1 MNIGEYSIKNPVNS
15 WLLVIVLVGGGI
27 LGFNSMGKLEDPPF
41 TIKSAKILVPYP
53 GATAE
58 EVRDEVTYVMEDAIQ
73 RLPQVRWIKMAVS
86 RPGLSDIWID
96 FKPEYK
102 AEDFPN
108 IFDELRRRVTDA
120 RPDLPPGALDPIVL
134 DDFGDVYGIYVT
146 LTGDGYSWR
155 DLFDTADAL
164 KKQLVLV
171 DGVSKVVID
180 GEQQE
185 VAYVDIS
192 RARMAELGIS
202 WNSIIGVLESQNVV
216 VNSGNVRVDDDYIRI
231 SPTGAFQSVQEIGEL
246 MIASQDRTL
255 IRLKDFSTITRAYI
269 EVPSKLYFV
278 NGKPGLS
285 MGISMAGGQNVV
297 EVGERI
303 NRRFQELYE
312 IIPVGMDMGV
322 TYDQPNEVETSIG
335 GFIVSVAQAVAIVIG
350 VLLLFMG
357 LKVGIIIGVV
367 LLITVAGTLF
377 FMDMFDIE
385 LQRISLGALVIAL
398 GMLVDNAIVIAEGML
413 VRMNAGMNAAKAAG
427 EAVGKTIWALLGG
440 TVIGIVAFSS
450 IGLSDDSTGE
460 FVSSLFYVI
469 LISLL
474 LSWVTAISTT
484 PLLCNLLMKPKTD
497 GGGESDPSAAYDAK
511 PFQIYRGLL
520 AGAIK
525 QRFITVAAVVGL
537 WIAALIG
544 FGYTTPGFFPDANTP
559 LFFVDIYTPEGTD
572 IRSTRD
578 DTLRVS
584 KFLRDQPGVVTTSTV
599 IGGPHQRFTL
609 VYDSK
614 EPSSAYA
621 QIIVLTEQR
630 DQIPAI
636 KDAVSDYM
644 RYEMPWLDP
653 IIKALRIGPGRDA
666 KIEARFSGPD
676 PEVLRELAE
685 KAKSIMREDF
695 DATDVRD
702 DWRNPVKVVTP
713 VFNEQVGR
721 QLGVTREDLGGALL
735 FAFEGATVGTYRDG
749 IHLLPI
755 KLRASED
762 ERGDIDKIRDI
773 QVWSPVLQRSVPAGQ
788 LISEFKTTWE
798 NAVVRARD
806 RLLTIIASCNPIGP
820 LADPLFSRV
829 RPQIEAI
836 ELPPGYSLAW
846 GGEYEDAT
854 LAQEGLAKSLP
865 GGFVMMIL
873 ITILLFGKLRQ
884 PLIIWLVVPLA
895 AIGIT
900 AGLLAFNGAFDF
912 MSLLGALSLVG
923 LLIKNAIVLIEEI
936 DQTIEAGVPRFDAIL
951 DASVS
956 RMRPVILAAATTILG
971 LIPLLVDVFFV
982 NMSITMMA
990 GLGFASVLTLII
1002 VPTLYAIF
1010 FRIGVDE
1017 TRANQGSSP
1026 APAPAGSGEGDAAPA

>member
-15 WLLVIVLVGGGI
+15 WLLVVVLVGGGL
-27 LGFNSMGKLEDPPF
+27 LGFDSMGKLEDPPF

-53 GATAE
+53 GATAQ
-58 EVRDEVTYVMEDAIQ
+58 EVQDEVTYVMEDAIQ
-73 RLPQVRWIKMAVS
+73 RLPQVRWIKMSVS

-102 AEDFPN
+102 ADDFPD

-120 RPDLPPGALDPIVL
+120 RPDLPPGASDPIVL

-146 LTGDGYSWR
+146 LTGEGYSWR

-185 VAYVDIS
+185 VSYVDIS

-202 WNSIIGVLESQNVV
+202 WNSIIRVLESQNVV

-231 SPTGAFQSVQEIGEL
+231 SPTGAFQSVLEIGEL
-246 MIASQDRTL
+246 MVSSQDRTL
-255 IRLKDFSTITRAYI
+255 IRLKDFAEITRAYI
-269 EVPSKLYFV
+269 EVPQKLYFV
-278 NGKPGLS
+278 NGQPGLS
-285 MGISMAGGQNVV
+285 MGISMAAGQNVIA
-297 EVGERI
+297 VGERI

-322 TYDQPNEVETSIG
+322 TYNQPVEVENSIG

-357 LKVGIIIGVV
+357 LRVGIIIGMV

-377 FMDMFDIE
+377 FMDLFDIE

-413 VRMNAGMNAAKAAG
+413 VRMNSGMNAAKAAG

-440 TVIGIVAFSS
+440 TIIGIVAFSS

-460 FVSSLFYVI
+460 FVSSLFFVI
-469 LISLL
+469 LISLM
-474 LSWVTAISTT
+474 LSWITAISTT
-484 PLLCNLLMKPKTD
+484 PLLCNLLLKTGD
-497 GGGESDPSAAYDAK
+497 GSGGEDASSAYDAK
-511 PFQIYRGLL
+511 PFQVYRGLL
-520 AGAIK
+520 ASAIR
-525 QRFITVAAVVGL
+525 QRWVTVGGVVGL
-537 WIAALIG
+537 WVAALIG

-572 IRSTRD
+572 IRRTRD
-578 DTLRVS
+578 DTLQVS
-584 KFLRDQPGVVTTSTV
+584 KFLREQPGVVTTSTV
-599 IGGPHQRFTL
+599 VGGPHQRFTL

-621 QIIVLTEQR
+621 QIIVLTEER
-630 DQIPAI
+630 SQIPAVW
-636 KDAVSDYM
+636 DAVSEYM
-644 RYEMPWLDP
+644 RVEMPWLDP
-653 IIKALRIGPGRDA
+653 IVKALRIGPGRDA

-685 KAKSIMREDF
+685 TAKAIMREDF

-721 QLGVTREDLGGALL
+721 QLGVTRADLGGALQ

-755 KLRASED
+755 KLRASVD
-762 ERGDIDKIRDI
+762 ERGDIDKMRDI
-773 QVWSPVLQRSVPAGQ
+773 QVWSPVLGRAVPAGQ
-788 LISEFKTTWE
+788 LISEYRTTWE
-798 NAVVRARD
+798 NAVVRSRD

-829 RPQIEAI
+829 RPQIEAM

-854 LAQEGLAKSLP
+854 LAQEGLAASLP

-884 PLIIWLVVPLA
+884 PAIIWLVVPLA

-900 AGLLAFNGAFDF
+900 AGLLTFNGAFDF

-936 DQTIEAGVPRFDAIL
+936 DQTIDEGVPRFDAVL

-956 RMRPVILAAATTILG
+956 RMRPVMLAAATTILG
-971 LIPLLVDVFFV
+971 LIPLLADVFFV

-1010 FRIGVDE
+1010 FKIDTNE
-1017 TRANQGSSP
+1017 TRANQ
-1026 APAPAGSGEGDAAPA
+1026 PAGNPGAAAAQEQPA